1 MLLEFK
7 MKNFKSF
14 RNLVEFKMMPA
25 QKIKDL
31 EYSLLKEEANG
42 KEEKALSSSVIY
54 GPNSSGKTNLI
65 GGLQVFKAIVLR
77 GNIKDADDLTS
88 INVARDKLRF
98 IPHIDSKENEPTY
111 FYTKFLTNNMIIEYS
126 ITFITENLFSKES
139 ENRKILEEKLDVD
152 GNNIYIRNEKI
163 KIENLEYLKIKELLI
178 ENFHEEVANDIIN
191 SNIEPQEL
199 LLNVMFK
206 TLYSKKLYEIII
218 NWFQDKLQ
226 IVYHADKIHYTP
238 NYESKI
244 DIKNSNKKLYS
255 NLQINEAVKE
265 IGLTSEKIAYPITD
279 KKDLIFP
286 VSIIKTENEKDIV
299 IPAEVFESFGTVRLL
314 DILPLIM
321 AAMKKGATLLVDELD
336 ASLHPMIIMS
346 FIKIFHN
353 DEINKNGAQLIFN
366 THNPIFLNKNLFR
379 RDEIKFVEKEE
390 KESILYSLSDFGT
403 SGKNGVRNG
412 ENYLKNYFIN
422 KYGAIT
428 DVDFSDIFEK
438 YMNQE
443 RK

>member
-14 RNLVEFKMMPA
+14 RNLVEFKMTPA

-31 EYSLLKEEANG
+31 EYSLLKEKANN

-88 INVARDKLRF
+88 INIATEKLDF

-111 FYTKFLTNNMIIEYS
+111 FYIKFLTNNMIIEYS
-126 ITFITENLFSKES
+126 ITFLTEKLLSKEKD
-139 ENRKILEEKLDVD
+139 ERKILEEKLDID
-152 GNNIYIRNEKI
+152 GNNIYIR
-163 KIENLEYLKIKELLI
+163 KELLI
-178 ENFHEEVANDIIN
+178 ENFHEEVAKDIIN

-206 TLYSKKLYEIII
+206 TLYSKKIYEIIT
-218 NWFQDKLQ
+218 NWFQDKLR
-226 IVYHADKIHYTP
+226 IIYHADKIHYAP
-238 NYESKI
+238 NLESRI
-244 DIKNSNKKLYS
+244 DIKNSNKKLFS
-255 NLQINEAVKE
+255 NPQINEAVKE

-286 VSIIKTENEKDIV
+286 VSVIKTIDEKGIV
-299 IPAEVFESFGTVRLL
+299 VPAEFFESFGTLRLL
-314 DILPLIM
+314 DIFPLMM
-321 AAMKKGATLLVDELD
+321 ATMKRGATLLVDELD

-428 DVDFSDIFEK
+428 DVDFSDIFEE